1 MNTYL
6 LFKSIH
12 LIAVIS
18 WMAGLLYLPRIFV
31 YHSEADR
38 DKKSEDLIST
48 FKIMERRL
56 FIYIMNPAMIVSWIF
71 GILLIHS
78 IGINSFGSLWLQLK
92 MFFIVILTIYH
103 FFLLQ
108 CLRKFAE
115 NRNSYSSKF
124 YRIINEIP
132 TVLLIMIIFVV
143 VFKFIC
149 ASCLLHID
157 FPNYLINVRSYIAL
171 NHKSNSSTVA
181 SVWGRTVN
189 NHWVVKR

>member
-31 YHSEADR
+31 YHSDAVLNN
-38 DKKSEDLIST
+38 KSEDLLST

-71 GILLIHS
+71 GVLLIHTN
-78 IGINSFGSLWLQLK
+78 GIESVGFLWLQLK
-92 MFFIVILTIYH
+92 LFFVVILTIYH
-103 FFLLQ
+103 FFLFQ
-108 CLRKFAE
+108 CLSKFAI
-115 NRNSYSSKF
+115 NNNSYSSKF

-132 TVLLIMIIFVV
+132 TVLLIVIILVV
-143 VFKFIC
+143 VFKP
-149 ASCLLHID
+149 L
-157 FPNYLINVRSYIAL
+157 
-171 NHKSNSSTVA
+171 
-181 SVWGRTVN
+181 
-189 NHWVVKR
+189 

>member
-31 YHSEADR
+31 YHSEAIVNN
-38 DKKSEDLIST
+38 KPQDLMLT
-48 FKIMERRL
+48 FGVMEKRL

-71 GILLIHS
+71 GMLLIHT
-78 IGINSFGSLWLQLK
+78 IGVDSFSFIWLQLK
-92 MFFIVILTIYH
+92 LVFVIILTIYH
-103 FFLLQ
+103 FFLFQ

-115 NRNSYSSKF
+115 NSNTYSSKF

-132 TVLLIMIIFVV
+132 TVLLIVIIFVV
-143 VFKFIC
+143 VFKP
-149 ASCLLHID
+149 L
-157 FPNYLINVRSYIAL
+157 
-171 NHKSNSSTVA
+171 
-181 SVWGRTVN
+181 
-189 NHWVVKR
+189 

>member
-31 YHSEADR
+31 YHSDAVKND
-38 DKKSEDLIST
+38 KSEDIIST

-71 GILLIHS
+71 GILLIHDICIENIS
-78 IGINSFGSLWLQLK
+78 SFWLQLK
-92 MFFIVILTIYH
+92 LLFVFILTGYH
-103 FFLLQ
+103 FFLFSL
-108 CLRKFAE
+108 LRSFSDNK
-115 NRNSYSSKF
+115 NSFSAKF

-132 TVLLIMIIFVV
+132 TILLIGIVFTV
-143 VFKFIC
+143 VFKP
-149 ASCLLHID
+149 L
-157 FPNYLINVRSYIAL
+157 
-171 NHKSNSSTVA
+171 
-181 SVWGRTVN
+181 
-189 NHWVVKR
+189 